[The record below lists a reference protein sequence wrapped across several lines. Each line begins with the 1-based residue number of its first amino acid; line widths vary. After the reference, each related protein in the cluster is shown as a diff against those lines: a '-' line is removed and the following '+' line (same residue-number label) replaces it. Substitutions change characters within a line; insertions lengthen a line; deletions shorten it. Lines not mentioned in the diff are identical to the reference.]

1 MEKHEEAL
9 LHQLE
14 TEGKEIAQCRMEIKN
29 IIYSGKKIN
38 CSALLRICKRLNSH
52 IEAFDKIDDELSRSE
67 AIRLSKPKL
76 KAAGM

>member
-9 LHQLE
+9 LQQLE
-14 TEGKEIAQCRMEIKN
+14 TEGNEIAKCRKEISD
-29 IIYSGKKIN
+29 IINSGKKIN

-52 IEAFDKIDDELSRSE
+52 IEAFDNIDNELSGLE
-67 AIRLSKPKL
+67 EIRLNDPKL